1 MPPHARDEMAIHGSL
16 MFERRRSLCVGGRL
30 MGSLA
35 LAFTLGCAT
44 STAPPPDRLSPEQL
58 KNGPSLYET
67 GRFAVVQPSSGGLQ
81 IDAGTIDRAAPR
93 PVVAHAAVKRK
104 ARKRAQRTP

>member
-1 MPPHARDEMAIHGSL
+1 VPHVRDEMAIHGSP
-16 MFERRRSLCVGGRL
+16 MFERRRSPGAGGRL

-44 STAPPPDRLSPEQL
+44 STPPPPDRLSPEQL
-58 KNGPSLYET
+58 RNGPSLYET
-67 GRFAVVQPSSGGLQ
+67 GRLAVVQPSSGGLQ
-81 IDAGTIDRAAPR
+81 IDAGATDRVAPR
-93 PVVAHAAVKRK
+93 PAVAHASARRK

>member
-1 MPPHARDEMAIHGSL
+1 
-16 MFERRRSLCVGGRL
+16 MFVWRRSLSAGARL
-30 MGSLA
+30 AGPLA
-35 LAFTLGCAT
+35 LAFALGCAT
-44 STAPPPDRLSPEQL
+44 TTSPPPDRLSPEQL

-81 IDAGTIDRAAPR
+81 IDAGNIDRATAR
-93 PVVAHAAVKRK
+93 PAVAHAAAKRK

>member
-1 MPPHARDEMAIHGSL
+1 MISA
-16 MFERRRSLCVGGRL
+16 GGRL
-30 MGSLA
+30 VGSLA

-44 STAPPPDRLSPEQL
+44 STPPPPDRLSPEQL

-81 IDAGTIDRAAPR
+81 IDAGNIDRVTPR
-93 PVVAHAAVKRK
+93 PAVARAVAKRK
-104 ARKRAQRTP
+104 ARTRAQRTP